1 MILNI
6 LFQSHDLRR
15 HPSKGFP
22 RLGRDKNSLQRKNSR
37 NLFSSKG
44 AQIFCLWPFLGLNI
58 LSPDSFSIF
67 WDILS
72 LLPQRAESIF
82 AQHLKMIFFKILMDG
97 FFSFVWRPIETID
110 YYIIGSPSISIF
122 NILLQSHDV
131 RRHPFKLYPRLGR
144 DKNSQQQTDLTKSF
158 LFQRRRSPEILSLGL
173 FRTQYSLTRFFL
185 DILGNF
191 ELTPLTY

>member
-1 MILNI
+1 MTFVDIRPRDFL
-6 LFQSHDLRR
+6 DLDVTKTHYSERTQEIFSL
-15 HPSKGFP
+15 PKEP
-22 RLGRDKNSLQRKNSR
+22 RDFVFG
-37 NLFSSKG
+37 
-44 AQIFCLWPFLGLNI
+44 PFLIGLNI

-144 DKNSQQQTDLTKSF
+144 DKNSQQQTDLTKYF

-173 FRTQYSLTRFFL
+173 FRTRYSLTRFFL
-185 DILGNF
+185 HILGNF